1 MSIALLTEYTIE
13 NEIKIA
19 RFDEVGNSIPLY
31 VKNLTIVESITTTEV
46 KIKMKM
52 SEFFL
57 VNVIEKKPLNFPL
70 RSRDLEGIAKGFSKG
85 K

>member
-1 MSIALLTEYTIE
+1 M
-13 NEIKIA
+13 KIA

-31 VKNLTIVESITTTEV
+31 VKNLAMVESITTTEV

-52 SEFFL
+52 NEFFL
-57 VNVIEKKPLNFPL
+57 VKVKEKMTFNFPL
-70 RSRDLEGIAKGFSKG
+70 RSRDLEGIAKGFSKR

>member
-1 MSIALLTEYTIE
+1 MLITEKTTE
-13 NEIKIA
+13 NEMKIA
-19 RFDEVGNSIPLY
+19 IFDVGGNSIPLY
-31 VKNLTIVESITTTEV
+31 EKNLAIVESITIIKV

-57 VNVIEKKPLNFPL
+57 VNVTEKTPLNFPL

-85 K
+85 N